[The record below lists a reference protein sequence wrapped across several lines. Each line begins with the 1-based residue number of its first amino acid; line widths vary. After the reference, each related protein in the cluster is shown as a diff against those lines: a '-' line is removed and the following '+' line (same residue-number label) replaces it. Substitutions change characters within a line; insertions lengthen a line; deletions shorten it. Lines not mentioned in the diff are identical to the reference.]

1 MLSWTLKK
9 SHPTKAFYGMC
20 NIRTV
25 LSLPGHRGDVC
36 VGSIQIRDAHTTRVL
51 HGNTAY
57 CNIHLVTHLYNKQRR
72 NSIDDRIF
80 GCGADVETSNK
91 SVLTGNH
98 FPGWSQRLTLVF
110 AVLPWQRCFMLMV
123 HHNDFP
129 WQFALH
135 GILPQEVLILLC
147 TPWHPHTAL
156 HGDLTM
162 GSAHVV
168 RA

>member
-36 VGSIQIRDAHTTRVL
+36 VGSIQIRDAYTTRVL

-80 GCGADVETSNK
+80 GCGADVETSK

-98 FPGWSQRLTLVF
+98 FPGWRQRLTLCYHGRD
-110 AVLPWQRCFMLMV
+110 VLCSWYTIMTF
-123 HHNDFP
+123 
-129 WQFALH
+129 H
-135 GILPQEVLILLC
+135 GSLLC
-147 TPWHPHTAL
+147 TGFYHRKCSYC
-156 HGDLTM
+156 
-162 GSAHVV
+162 SAHHDTPTLLCMEIWPWEVLML
-168 RA
+168 